1 MAAPSTTDSISSI
14 LQAIPSTPA
23 SSNNLTNGGGDGDA
37 SVATAAGSHGP
48 DATQLTPAE
57 VKLYETT
64 LDSLLAAPDLLSEI
78 KSGSN
83 EKLERFLSS
92 KPVVLRLGGWV
103 VWGLGRP
110 RLEGVPNGGI
120 LSDDIEDGKVPDF
133 VVSPPSQPSS
143 ELGMGG
149 VTRRRDMDE
158 MGVLEGGEPE
168 TTQEKA
174 WAA

>member
-1 MAAPSTTDSISSI
+1 MATPPTADSVAKI
-14 LQAIPSTPA
+14 LQAIPNPPAVNST
-23 SSNNLTNGGGDGDA
+23 SGIGDEA
-37 SVATAAGSHGP
+37 PPSTEPTADLSQA
-48 DATQLTPAE
+48 DI
-57 VKLYETT
+57 KLYETT
-64 LDSLLAAPDLLSEI
+64 LDSLLATPDLLSEI

-83 EKLERFLSS
+83 EKLERFLGS

-110 RLEGVPNGGI
+110 RPDSIPNGGI

-133 VVSPPSQPSS
+133 VVSPPSEPTGKV
-143 ELGMGG
+143 GMGG

-168 TTQEKA
+168 TSQEKA